1 MLTSKLC
8 SSSRNSPHLWNPKVP
23 HRTHKCPPPFPIPSQ
38 LHSVLTTPSN
48 FLKIHLNIILPST
61 SWSPQWPLSLRLPH
75 QYPAHTSIL
84 PIRATCPAHLIRLDF
99 TTRKILGNEYR
110 SFSSSLYSFL
120 HSLVTSSLLGPNTFL
135 NTLLAPILSTL
146 ISSGSHK
153 MWTEVFSSV
162 PHFLQ
167 VRSLHSPII
176 YRCHLKV
183 LCAVSRQTT
192 TLDCVSHGLHNV
204 LTQNVCRPTDT
215 VTKNMS
221 EYTQCHDSES
231 RAEIADFVIEA
242 LQSSVA
248 KEES

>member
-135 NTLLAPILSTL
+135 NTLFSNTLSL
-146 ISSGSHK
+146 RFSLNVSDQVSHPYK
-153 MWTEVFSSV
+153 TTSKIV
-162 PHFLQ
+162 
-167 VRSLHSPII
+167 
-176 YRCHLKV
+176 V
-183 LCAVSRQTT
+183 LCILILMF
-192 TLDCVSHGLHNV
+192 LDNSMEDNRFS
-204 LTQNVCRPTDT
+204 T
-215 VTKNMS
+215 
-221 EYTQCHDSES
+221 E
-231 RAEIADFVIEA
+231 
-242 LQSSVA
+242 
-248 KEES
+248 